1 MSVGEKGRP
10 GPQTGSRGF
19 QCKFCEITLASR
31 DTLKEH
37 SLRKHAWD
45 IQTGAAA
52 SPEVLSKLKVR
63 DAKKVEKKGNKKTEG
78 DTQDTGSRE
87 LFGEISDGS
96 DVEVGETGPPGSS
109 EVSLTPGQP
118 RKTPLPPPIHLL
130 NVLLSLQVGTT
141 LPIPL
146 IKLTTLVRKGG
157 LKNT

>member
-52 SPEVLSKLKVR
+52 SPEVLSKLKVK
-63 DAKKVEKKGNKKTEG
+63 DSKKVEKRG
-78 DTQDTGSRE
+78 
-87 LFGEISDGS
+87 I
-96 DVEVGETGPPGSS
+96 
-109 EVSLTPGQP
+109 
-118 RKTPLPPPIHLL
+118 RK
-130 NVLLSLQVGTT
+130 
-141 LPIPL
+141 
-146 IKLTTLVRKGG
+146 RKGIRRIRDLESCLG
-157 LKNT
+157 KFQMGVM